1 MTPLDVDLVSSVQ
14 QEFVPDSMPP
24 ESEPPPC
31 DRCVKT
37 HGINDAEACRL
48 ARRLAGRW
56 ARCGLIHE
64 DYDFTARILDGLD
77 GFCSDQ
83 ARRDMA
89 EEARFEERTRCE
101 ERVN

>member
-1 MTPLDVDLVSSVQ
+1 MASTMLKPV
-14 QEFVPDSMPP
+14 
-24 ESEPPPC
+24 
-31 DRCVKT
+31 
-37 HGINDAEACRL
+37 
-48 ARRLAGRW
+48 AGRW